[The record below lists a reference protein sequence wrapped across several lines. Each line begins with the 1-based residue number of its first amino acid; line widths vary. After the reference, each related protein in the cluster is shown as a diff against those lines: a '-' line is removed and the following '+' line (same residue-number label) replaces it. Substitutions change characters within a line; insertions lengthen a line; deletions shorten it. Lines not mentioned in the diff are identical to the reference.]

1 MTTTNPS
8 SLRRLDGIRPLY
20 VLPADPFAEEVLIPA
35 FQNATTADCMVGFFS
50 SAVLASLAP
59 GLATYISATQRSFRL
74 IVSPLLSAEDQEAI
88 RRGLKPPAEVADSH
102 LRQIII
108 TEDLLQRHTLECL
121 SWLLRNGRLEI
132 KVALMTDALFHPK
145 VWLFASGEDVLVAH
159 GSSNMTLSGISR
171 NVEQIAVSRSWQT
184 TDQAYTTRTL
194 AHRFARLWNDDDD
207 DCVVIPLPEAIR
219 HRIVETYKSDFPP
232 TEGQLMSRLPTGRL
246 ARNGYGMYTVSPTRF
261 SIPSHLRY
269 TDGPFAH
276 QGDAVTAWCDAGY
289 RGVLEMATGSGK
301 TITAMICAHRLYH
314 AEPPLLIVVA
324 VPYLPLLDQWAG
336 EIAAFGL
343 TPINMSTVGGAVAR
357 SREFARISRRFR
369 SRLSDVAAV
378 LVSHDTLC
386 SARFLDA
393 VSEVPGVALLIAD
406 EAHNLGREAFTA
418 HPPTCFHYRLA
429 LSATPVRQY
438 DDDGTR
444 KLFSFFGPVVF
455 QYTLKQAIGHC
466 LVEYEYY
473 IHPVHLT
480 STEMDDWEAITQTIR
495 RNAWRKKDGN
505 PDDYLAKLL
514 RDRRAILET
523 ATGKLPALGSLL
535 AERHKDEIRHT
546 LVYGSDKGPSQLE
559 AINEMLDQHNILF
572 HQLTATETASRQKMR
587 NIIQSF
593 RSGELQVLT
602 AKRVL
607 DEGVDIP
614 EICHAYL
621 LASTTVERQW
631 IQRRGRVLRRCDRIG
646 KTFSVIHDFPALP
659 PDSKGETVVQA
670 RDVVRSELRRVR
682 EFASLAM
689 NAGRRDGPL
698 PVIDR
703 MARTAYL
710 Y

>member
-1 MTTTNPS
+1 MTTAHRS

-20 VLPADPFAEEVLIPA
+20 ILPSDPFAEEVLIPA
-35 FQNATTADCMVGFFS
+35 FRNATTADCMVGFFS

-59 GLATYISATQRSFRL
+59 GLAAYISATQHSFRL
-74 IVSPLLSAEDQEAI
+74 IVSPMLSAEDQEAI
-88 RRGLKPPAEVADSH
+88 RRGLKSAADVADSH
-102 LRQIII
+102 LASITI

-159 GSSNMTLSGISR
+159 GSSNLTLSGISR

-184 TDQAYTTRTL
+184 ADQDYITRTL
-194 AHRFARLWNDDDD
+194 ARRFAKLWDDDDD
-207 DCVVIPLPEAIR
+207 DCVVIALPDAIR
-219 HRIVETYKSDFPP
+219 RRIIQTYNFDSPPSDR
-232 TEGQLMSRLPTGRL
+232 QLLSLL
-246 ARNGYGMYTVSPTRF
+246 ARGKQLRDGHTTYAARPTRF

-276 QGDAVTAWCDAGY
+276 QGDAVAAWCRAGH

-301 TITAMICAHRLYH
+301 TIAAMICAHRLYQTDT
-314 AEPPLLIVVA
+314 PLLIVVA
-324 VPYLPLLDQWAG
+324 VPYVPLLDQWAT
-336 EIAAFGL
+336 EIADFGL
-343 TPINMSTVGGAVAR
+343 TPINMSAVGGALAR
-357 SREFARISRRFR
+357 TRTLERISRRFR

-378 LVSHDTLC
+378 VVSHDTLC
-386 SARFLDA
+386 SPRFLDA
-393 VSEVPGVALLIAD
+393 INNVPGAHLLIAD
-406 EAHNLGREAFTA
+406 EAHNLGRQAFTT
-418 HPPTCFHYRLA
+418 HPPTCFQHRLA

-444 KLFSFFGPVVF
+444 KLFAFFGPVVF
-455 QYTLKQAIGHC
+455 QYTLEQAIGHC

-473 IHPVHLT
+473 IHPAHLT
-480 STEMDDWEAITQTIR
+480 SAEMDDWYALTQTIR
-495 RNAWRKKDGN
+495 RNAWRGENGK
-505 PDDYLAKLL
+505 PDTYLAKLL

-523 ATGKLPALGSLL
+523 ATDKLSTLRSLL
-535 AERHKDEIRHT
+535 AKRNKDEIRHT
-546 LVYGSDKGPSQLE
+546 LVYASDKGPGQLE
-559 AINEMLDQHNILF
+559 AINEMLAESNILF
-572 HQLTATETASRQKMR
+572 HQLTAEETATRRAMR
-587 NIIQSF
+587 TIMKSF
-593 RSGELQVLT
+593 RDGELQVLT

-621 LASTTVERQW
+621 LASTTLERQW
-631 IQRRGRVLRRCDRIG
+631 IQRRGRVLRKCDRIG
-646 KTFSVIHDFPALP
+646 KTFSVIHDFPTLP
-659 PDSKGETVVQA
+659 PDSDDMTVVPA

-698 PVIDR
+698 TVIDR
-703 MARTAYL
+703 MARTAYT